1 MASEDTNKSTSSRSS
16 HSSHSSCCSGV
27 SDTSTLVY
35 DHETWL
41 DFIPHVHELCR
52 QLWPSASEDEE
63 FVLEKLRG
71 GSYNRIIGIKTPPS
85 AEEAQGSY
93 ILRIPRFEF
102 AQQAREMAIVR
113 YVRQHTSIPT
123 ADIVFY
129 DSTSENPLKDP
140 YVVHSR
146 IPGQDLQDIY
156 RTLDHEK
163 KLAIAE
169 QWGQMLLSE
178 FAVQN
183 ESPGLVDASTDDTGA
198 YVYKFRPFDVNPE
211 PEDEPQDA
219 RLLAKQTTLDMF
231 VLQFERW
238 HAADNRAYPNDFP
251 LDHFARLTT
260 VAKEMDAAGLF
271 NDVCFS
277 LCHLDLAP
285 RNVMA
290 DIKSDNSIQIS
301 GVLDWDSAVFG
312 PAFLACEPPSWIW
325 AWSDYEDEDEDRGED
340 YNEIHANDTPATPED
355 QELKRKFEE
364 VVGKDMMKFFYE
376 PQYRLAR
383 TLFNIA
389 LIGLRHNDA
398 FEKTDR
404 LIQEWA
410 ELLPQLTG
418 SSSALHEVT
427 LSMQQASM
435 DDDDAVESE
444 ALIEL

>member
-1 MASEDTNKSTSSRSS
+1 MPSEETNKSTT
-16 HSSHSSCCSGV
+16 SHSSCSSCCSNV
-27 SDTSTLVY
+27 SETSTLVY
-35 DHETWL
+35 GHETWS
-41 DFIPHVHELCR
+41 DFVPRVHQLCR

-63 FVLEKLRG
+63 FVVEKLRG

-85 AEEAQGSY
+85 TGEAEGSY

-123 ADIVFY
+123 AEIIFY
-129 DSTSENPLKDP
+129 DSTAENSLKDP

-156 RTLDHEK
+156 RTLDHQH

-178 FAVQN
+178 FAVQI
-183 ESPGLVDASTDDTGA
+183 EFPGVVDATTDSTGA
-198 YVYKFRPFDVNPE
+198 YVYTFRPFDVNPE
-211 PEDEPQDA
+211 PEEVPQDV
-219 RLLAKQTTLDMF
+219 RLLAKQTILDMF

-238 HAADNRAYPNDFP
+238 HAADNRAYPTDFP

-260 VAKEMDAAGLF
+260 VAKEMDAAGVF

-290 DIKSDNSIQIS
+290 DIKSDKSIQIS

-312 PAFLACEPPSWIW
+312 PSFLACEPPSWIW
-325 AWSDYEDEDEDRGED
+325 AWSDFEDEDHERGED

-364 VVGKDMMKFFYE
+364 VIGEDMLKFFYK

-383 TLFNIA
+383 TLFDIA
-389 LIGLRHNDA
+389 LSGLRHNDT
-398 FEKTDR
+398 FYKTDR
-404 LIQEWA
+404 LILEWA
-410 ELLPQLTG
+410 ELQPKLTE
-418 SSSALHEVT
+418 SSPALHEAT
-427 LSMQQASM
+427 LSMQQASI
-435 DDDDAVESE
+435 DE
-444 ALIEL
+444 AAADPED

>member
-1 MASEDTNKSTSSRSS
+1 MASEETDKSNSSRSS
-16 HSSHSSCCSGV
+16 HSFHSSCCSGV
-27 SDTSTLVY
+27 SDSSTLVY

-41 DFIPHVHELCR
+41 DFVPHVHELCR

-85 AEEAQGSY
+85 AEEAPGSY

-163 KLAIAE
+163 KLAVAE

-183 ESPGLVDASTDDTGA
+183 EFPGLVDASTDDTGA
-198 YVYKFRPFDVNPE
+198 YVYKFRPFDVTPE

-219 RLLAKQTTLDMF
+219 RLLAKQTILDMF

-290 DIKSDNSIQIS
+290 DIKSDNLIQIS

-312 PAFLACEPPSWIW
+312 PTFLACEPPSWIW

-364 VVGKDMMKFFYE
+364 VVGKDMMKFFYK

-410 ELLPQLTG
+410 ELLPKLTG

-427 LSMQQASM
+427 LLMQQASM
-435 DDDDAVESE
+435 DDDAVEAE
-444 ALIEL
+444 PLIEL